1 MTLSR
6 RQFMSRGLLVA
17 AGGLAAWQAPP
28 WARWLGEQ
36 MEKIQPRKYVQ
47 LAEPKLQTGLVPVEG
62 QPGLFQD
69 MSTGQIVNIL
79 DFNESDAYDT
89 IVIPTFAGGKRVG
102 STRLRFAPKGLR

>member
-28 WARWLGEQ
+28 WARWLSEQ

-47 LAEPKLQTGLVPVEG
+47 LAQPQLQTGLQPVEG
-62 QPGLFQD
+62 QPGLFLD
-69 MSTGQIVNIL
+69 RATGKFINL
-79 DFNESDAYDT
+79 RDFRESDAYDT
-89 IVIPTFAGGKRVG
+89 VVLSGFGSKRRVF
-102 STRLRFAPKGLR
+102 LRPPGLM